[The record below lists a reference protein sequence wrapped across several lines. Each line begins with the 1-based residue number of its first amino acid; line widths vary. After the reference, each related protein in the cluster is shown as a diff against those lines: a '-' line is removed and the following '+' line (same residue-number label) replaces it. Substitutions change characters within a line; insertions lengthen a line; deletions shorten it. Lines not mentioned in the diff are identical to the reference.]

1 MFEPDKEK
9 EHRGLRL
16 YVRRVFITDDF
27 SDMFPRY
34 LNFVKG
40 VVDSDNLPLNVS
52 REILQQDR
60 TLSLIKK
67 KLVRKVIG
75 MIQSLAEDKEKYE
88 KFWEQ
93 YSTNIK
99 LGVVDDS
106 TNRSRLSKLLRF
118 YSSKTQALTSLED
131 YVSRM
136 KEGQDQIFYLAGENK
151 ESVSNSPFVERLLEK
166 GYEVL
171 YMTDPIDEWSVQS
184 LAKFDNKYT
193 LTNVAKEGLKM
204 DKEVENKKEK
214 EYSVEFKDLLEFLQE
229 RLKGKVSKA
238 VISKILVKTPSAISS
253 GSFGFTGNME
263 RLMKAQA
270 FADQKQFQF
279 MKSQRILEINPRHPI
294 IIELNRRVKENDKD
308 PVANDLAEI
317 LYDTASLHSG
327 FMVEDAPGFANRIH
341 RMMKLSL
348 NLDLEAEAEAEAE
361 SESEPQVEVNDEQ
374 KIDLD
379 RDSTSSAS
387 SKDEL

>member
-204 DKEVENKKEK
+204 DKEVENKKK
-214 EYSVEFKDLLEFLQE
+214 K
-229 RLKGKVSKA
+229 KN
-238 VISKILVKTPSAISS
+238 IL
-253 GSFGFTGNME
+253 
-263 RLMKAQA
+263 
-270 FADQKQFQF
+270 
-279 MKSQRILEINPRHPI
+279 
-294 IIELNRRVKENDKD
+294 
-308 PVANDLAEI
+308 
-317 LYDTASLHSG
+317 
-327 FMVEDAPGFANRIH
+327 
-341 RMMKLSL
+341 
-348 NLDLEAEAEAEAE
+348 
-361 SESEPQVEVNDEQ
+361 
-374 KIDLD
+374 
-379 RDSTSSAS
+379 
-387 SKDEL
+387 